1 MSKALFTP
9 PSARD
14 LWREAGAFLH
24 GHAELPSQ
32 ASRIRGFGAGAR
44 WMHAAMRAAGW
55 SLPPFGGERRH
66 QRHGV
71 LKYAVCL
78 VGAVAV
84 LALSPWIGLPRAIPV
99 SVAIFYTLEAQA
111 VFLFP
116 ETLRGSRSPWASSR
130 AMVVVAGGT
139 WRVMRT
145 VIPIAVRMLL
155 GGLRRRG
162 LAATWAQGCVAVVL
176 WHRRV
181 AQERRTHLDSPRSLP
196 RLELGPANP
205 LLLRREH
212 VRAGLRQGFRVLWI
226 SDLHWRGPGDA
237 SCLLAIFG
245 IVRREGP
252 DLVVLG
258 GDFLER
264 EAAHPLFAR
273 LVRRLAAT
281 GPCVVLPGNHDLRR
295 IASLR
300 ATTLRHG
307 GVWLPDEGTL
317 DLVNSH
323 GERLRVVG
331 VPSRRGVSPATDTV
345 KPDARILCVHDP
357 ADGDLGVHP
366 ETRGVAAVLAG
377 HLHGGQCVWRES
389 QGRLLPA
396 AWIYRRARLRE
407 DHGGRAFI
415 VSRGAGDT
423 FPVRWN
429 CPREVILCELR

>member
-1 MSKALFTP
+1 MSKALSTP
-9 PSARD
+9 PSGRD

-24 GHAELPSQ
+24 GHADLLSQ

-44 WMHAAMRAAGW
+44 WMHAAMRATGW
-55 SLPPFGGERRH
+55 SLPPFGDERRH

-84 LALSPWIGLPRAIPV
+84 LALSPRIGLPLAIPV
-99 SVAIFYTLEAQA
+99 SIAAFYALEAQT

-116 ETLRGSRSPWASSR
+116 ETLRGSRSPWGSSR
-130 AMVVVAGGT
+130 ALVVVAGGT

-145 VIPIAVRMLL
+145 VIPVAVRMLL
-155 GGLRRRG
+155 GGLQRRG

-181 AQERRTHLDSPRSLP
+181 ALARRIYLNTPCSLP

-212 VRAGLRQGFRVLWI
+212 VRVGLRQGFRVLWI
-226 SDLHWRGPGDA
+226 SDLHWRGSGDA
-237 SCLLAIFG
+237 GCLLAIFE
-245 IVRREGP
+245 IARREGP

-258 GDFLER
+258 GDFLET

-273 LVRRLAAT
+273 LVRRLAAAR
-281 GPCVVLPGNHDLRR
+281 PCLVLPGNHDRRR

-300 ATTLRHG
+300 ATTLRQG
-307 GVWLPDEGTL
+307 GVWLPDERAL

-331 VPSRRGVSPATDTV
+331 APSRRGVSPATDTV

-357 ADGDLGVHP
+357 ADVDSSVHP
-366 ETRGVAAVLAG
+366 ETRDVAAVLAG

-396 AWIYRRARLRE
+396 AWIYRHARLRE
-407 DHGGRAFI
+407 DHDGRAFI

>member
-264 EAAHPLFAR
+264 EAAHPLGRRGSLCRPARQSRPSENRIATGDYSAARRRLVAGRGDAGPRQFAR
-273 LVRRLAAT
+273 RAFARCRRPIAARRVPGDRYRQTRRPDPVRSR
-281 GPCVVLPGNHDLRR
+281 
-295 IASLR
+295 
-300 ATTLRHG
+300 
-307 GVWLPDEGTL
+307 
-317 DLVNSH
+317 
-323 GERLRVVG
+323 
-331 VPSRRGVSPATDTV
+331 SRR
-345 KPDARILCVHDP
+345 R
-357 ADGDLGVHP
+357 
-366 ETRGVAAVLAG
+366 
-377 HLHGGQCVWRES
+377 
-389 QGRLLPA
+389 
-396 AWIYRRARLRE
+396 
-407 DHGGRAFI
+407 
-415 VSRGAGDT
+415 
-423 FPVRWN
+423 
-429 CPREVILCELR
+429 